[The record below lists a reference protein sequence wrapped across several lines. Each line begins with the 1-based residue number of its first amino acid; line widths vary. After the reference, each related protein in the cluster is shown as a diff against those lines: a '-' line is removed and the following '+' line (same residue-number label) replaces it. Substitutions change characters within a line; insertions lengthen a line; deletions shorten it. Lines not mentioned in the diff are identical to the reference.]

1 MISILTWNI
10 QCGRGV
16 DDRVDLER
24 VAGVIKKMDDADVI
38 CLQEVSRYDCEM
50 DGGKGADQVTAL
62 GALFPDYC
70 TIFGSALNR
79 QGNTKH
85 QRRQFGNLIL
95 SRLPVLQVFKHLLPQ
110 PDPEGPYKHMPRQ
123 ALEVVVEVND
133 NPLRI
138 TTTHLEYHSEAQRLA
153 QVRRLL
159 EVQAEVVK
167 NQQYLNQAP
176 SIGPYAAI
184 PRPAQSILCGDFNSD
199 PDDLV
204 YNILT
209 SPQKVTEYD
218 YLDAWRVIKG
228 QELHAPTCGIYDRN
242 QWPQGGHC
250 RDFFFI
256 SKDLVSIARDIE
268 VQQET
273 NASDHQPIVLHL
285 KGC

>member
-1 MISILTWNI
+1 
-10 QCGRGV
+10 
-16 DDRVDLER
+16 
-24 VAGVIKKMDDADVI
+24 VANVIKEMNDADVI
-38 CLQEVSRYDCEM
+38 CLQEVSRYDCEL
-50 DGGKGADQVTAL
+50 DGGKGADQVTVL
-62 GALFPDYC
+62 SALFPNHYP
-70 TIFGSALNR
+70 IFGPALNR
-79 QGNTKH
+79 QGDTQD

-110 PDPEGPYKHMPRQ
+110 PAPEGPHKHMPRQ
-123 ALEVVVEVND
+123 ALEVVVEINN

-138 TTTHLEYHSEAQRLA
+138 TTTHLEYHSEAQRMA

-167 NQQYLNQAP
+167 NQQYQNQAP
-176 SIGPYAAI
+176 SSGPYAAI

-204 YNILT
+204 YNVLT
-209 SPQKVTEYD
+209 SSPQKATENE

-228 QELHAPTCGIYDRN
+228 RELHAPTCGIYDHT

-256 SKDLVSIARDIE
+256 SRGLSTFASEIE

-273 NASDHQPIVLHL
+273 NASDHQPILLNL
-285 KGC
+285 KGF